1 MGAGEPE
8 SWPFKPGRPR
18 ATIPLRERY
27 RGIKLRCLMRPIPP
41 TRLEKETAAGWAPS
55 PAGVTSLVGSRW
67 DGGILFPPR
76 DRRKSWSDRL
86 CDHVPDTSPEAR
98 RGAGREDQRRAP
110 GIGLSEQERVV
121 PGQSVSGR
129 LGVGGRRFCAGTTG
143 PAGRRP
149 GDAVVESRTP
159 RAAGSRPQSG
169 NLEGRSD

>member
-1 MGAGEPE
+1 M
-8 SWPFKPGRPR
+8 
-18 ATIPLRERY
+18 
-27 RGIKLRCLMRPIPP
+27 
-41 TRLEKETAAGWAPS
+41 RLEKETAAGWAPS

-149 GDAVVESRTP
+149 GDAVVASRTLGGRSLSIFVRSLRHVKLVYRP
-159 RAAGSRPQSG
+159 GEPLEAKAYLAGNHLWHTPASRSSLVRPQ
-169 NLEGRSD
+169 